1 MTSCLEGLRALVVED
16 EMLVCMDIEQ
26 MLEEFGCTVVGP
38 AAKVSQAL
46 ALVDAEHIDFALL
59 DVNLGKERS
68 FPIADRLASMNIPV
82 LLSTGYA
89 HLELPYDRLPKIQ
102 KPFSEQQLRDCLEE
116 LMASSAGSE
125 R

>member
-1 MTSCLEGLRALVVED
+1 
-16 EMLVCMDIEQ
+16 MDIEQ

-59 DVNLGKERS
+59 DVNLGRERS

-89 HLELPYDRLPKIQ
+89 NLEPPYDRLPKIQ
-102 KPFSEQQLRDCLEE
+102 KPFSEQQLRNCLKE
-116 LMASSAGSE
+116 LMASSAISE
-125 R
+125 N